1 MREEKHIIEI
11 LKTTQKALKQNNSSQ
26 LQELSNKTIHSA
38 SIYQHTDLV
47 LIAILIYSLSKISMK
62 REALKIKNY
71 PLFVEKIN
79 LSIEKAIKE
88 LRKKDYE
95 NFLKYL
101 KETREK
107 ITKITPNLEP
117 YIKDVFKKASINK
130 ASKIY
135 EHGISLEQTAKL
147 LGVTQWELV
156 DYIGQKQIAD
166 EPYNLSA
173 NIKRRAELA
182 LKFLK

>member
-1 MREEKHIIEI
+1 
-11 LKTTQKALKQNNSSQ
+11 
-26 LQELSNKTIHSA
+26 
-38 SIYQHTDLV
+38 
-47 LIAILIYSLSKISMK
+47 
-62 REALKIKNY
+62 
-71 PLFVEKIN
+71 
-79 LSIEKAIKE
+79 

>member
-71 PLFVEKIN
+71 SLFVEKIN
-79 LSIEKAIKE
+79 SSIEKAIKE
-88 LRKKDYE
+88 LRKKDYG

-101 KETREK
+101 KETRE
-107 ITKITPNLEP
+107 
-117 YIKDVFKKASINK
+117 
-130 ASKIY
+130 
-135 EHGISLEQTAKL
+135 
-147 LGVTQWELV
+147 
-156 DYIGQKQIAD
+156 
-166 EPYNLSA
+166 
-173 NIKRRAELA
+173 
-182 LKFLK
+182 